1 MLASATEYY
10 NRQQRITLAA
20 IIRAGKAKGKGPAEI
35 AKIIAAFQVL
45 AVREALKALDDML
58 DEQHIDV
65 TPLAIPAPVALVGST
80 SAGFPLEAPFQ
91 APTSNAA
98 FDMIVASQLQDV
110 ARNMI
115 GIGVAARPH
124 MGYVRQ
130 INAGA
135 CSRCAVL
142 AGRFYK
148 WSDGFLRHPRCGCKN
163 IPTLQGQ
170 SEGLTTTPD
179 QYFASLG
186 QTEQDR
192 IFTKAGARAI
202 RDGADMSQVVNVYR
216 RSAGMQYAQ
225 VSPIKTR
232 IVNGKTVKYTT
243 EGTTKRGVAAKA
255 QLRLR
260 TNGPQQMRLMPE
272 SIYQIATDQAD
283 AIRLLKLYGYVL

>member
-10 NRQQRITLAA
+10 DRQQRITLAA
-20 IIRAGKAKGKGPAEI
+20 IIRAEKAKGKSPAEI
-35 AKIIAAFQVL
+35 AKIVAAFQVL
-45 AVREALKALDDML
+45 AVREASRALDNML
-58 DEQHIDV
+58 DEQGIDV
-65 TPLAIPAPVALVGST
+65 AALAIPAPVALVGST

-91 APTSNAA
+91 APTSGAA

-115 GIGVAARPH
+115 GIGVAVRPH

-135 CSRCAVL
+135 CSRCAIL

-179 QYFASLG
+179 EYFHSLP
-186 QTEQDR
+186 TAEQDR
-192 IFTKAGARAI
+192 IFTKSGAQAI
-202 RDGADMSQVVNVYR
+202 RDGADMGQVVNVYR

-225 VSPIKTR
+225 VSPIKAKV
-232 IVNGKTVKYTT
+232 VNGKTVKYTT

-255 QLRLR
+255 QKRLR
-260 TNGPQQMRLMPE
+260 VNGPQQMRLMPE
-272 SIYQIATDQAD
+272 SIYQVATDQAD
-283 AIRLLKLYGYVL
+283 AVRLLKLYGYVL